1 MDKDYELNGIIY
13 IFAIF
18 RVSPLP
24 SLENAGVCRLT
35 TKLRQS
41 QCLKKG
47 LKLFCK
53 VSFHHI
59 EANKSKFIFNERFL
73 QVSDRLNLSL
83 VRISIITYLVVQNHL
98 FKESLKF
105 SAILPSEN
113 KIENRIYGRIC

>member
-13 IFAIF
+13 ILVIF

-35 TKLRQS
+35 TKLRQT

-53 VSFHHI
+53 VSFRHI
-59 EANKSKFIFNERFL
+59 EANKK
-73 QVSDRLNLSL
+73 QV
-83 VRISIITYLVVQNHL
+83 YFQ
-98 FKESLKF
+98 
-105 SAILPSEN
+105 
-113 KIENRIYGRIC
+113 

>member
-13 IFAIF
+13 ILVIF

-41 QCLKKG
+41 QCLRKR

-53 VSFHHI
+53 VSFRHI
-59 EANKSKFIFNERFL
+59 EANKK
-73 QVSDRLNLSL
+73 QV
-83 VRISIITYLVVQNHL
+83 YFQ
-98 FKESLKF
+98 
-105 SAILPSEN
+105 
-113 KIENRIYGRIC
+113 